1 MKWYHTFILLPLAV
15 DPEIWDLSY
24 RDPRRPDATRE
35 AIPVKWL
42 PGCRYGVVTKNVDG
56 KDRIIWF
63 DADAVAIEGH
73 SSLTGGGTVT
83 FDLSK
88 GQGAPLTNEQLGDL
102 ELNP

>member
-1 MKWYHTFILLPLAV
+1 MKWYHTFILWPMPM
-15 DPEIWDLSY
+15 DPEGWDLSY
-24 RDPRRPDATRE
+24 RDPRRPDATRG

-42 PGCRYGVVTKNVDG
+42 PGYRYGVLTKNVDG
-56 KDRIIWF
+56 DHRIIWF
-63 DADAVAIEGH
+63 EADAVAVEGR

-88 GQGAPLTNEQLGDL
+88 GQAAPLTSEQWGDL